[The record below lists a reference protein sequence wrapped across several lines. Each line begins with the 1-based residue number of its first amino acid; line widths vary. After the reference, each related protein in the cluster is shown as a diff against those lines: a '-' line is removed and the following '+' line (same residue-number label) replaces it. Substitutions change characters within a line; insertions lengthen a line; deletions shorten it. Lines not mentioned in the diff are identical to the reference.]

1 MGHSS
6 TLPMQKIS
14 TIVMFDR
21 SDIQSDSFTKDRFSI
36 IIQADKSG
44 IQKKSLSILATYSPD
59 KNKSRRLAKDRSSLD
74 YFSQKIF

>member
-44 IQKKSLSILATYSPD
+44 IQKSHSVSLPLTRQIKT
-59 KNKSRRLAKDRSSLD
+59 SRTD
-74 YFSQKIF
+74 